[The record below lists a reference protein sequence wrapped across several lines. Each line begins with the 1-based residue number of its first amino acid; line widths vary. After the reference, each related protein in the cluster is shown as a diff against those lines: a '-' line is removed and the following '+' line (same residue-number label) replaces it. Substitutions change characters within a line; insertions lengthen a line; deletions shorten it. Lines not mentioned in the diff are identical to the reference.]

1 MIIYICT
8 GREKNIYKTIAEIN
22 AGCWCG
28 GEVVEK
34 LAVVIYNERL
44 AECKK

>member
-1 MIIYICT
+1 MYLH
-8 GREKNIYKTIAEIN
+8 GERKKNIYKTIAEIN
-22 AGCWCG
+22 AGWWCG